1 MYRQTALRDGDAA
14 MASTLDELERVLLD
28 IANSPDEVTPA
39 QFESLRKRIE
49 SKGILF
55 KVRVVNQDLREREK
69 ARKPSPEQ
77 EKTDV
82 KERNKA

>member
-1 MYRQTALRDGDAA
+1 
-14 MASTLDELERVLLD
+14 VLLD

-39 QFESLRKRIE
+39 QFESLQKRIE

-69 ARKPSPEQ
+69 ATKPSPAPENSG
-77 EKTDV
+77 V
-82 KERNKA
+82 KERNKT